1 MGAKMEQ
8 PMTPSINRMIRL
20 LPDDER
26 EIVTK
31 QLVIQMEV
39 EILTRFS
46 FDMNF
51 LSPLVFLER
60 FLRLSEVHKDESVCN
75 LAKELCQ
82 RAVAKIRFLD
92 YKPSE
97 IAGAALLLAINL
109 II

>member
-1 MGAKMEQ
+1 
-8 PMTPSINRMIRL
+8 MTPSINRMIRL

-31 QLVIQMEV
+31 QLVISMEV
-39 EILTRFS
+39 EVLNRLN
-46 FDMNF
+46 FDMNY

-60 FLRLSEVHKDESVCN
+60 FLRLSEVHKEESISN

-82 RAVAKIRFLD
+82 RAVAKIKFLD

-97 IAGAALLLAINL
+97 MAGAALLMAVNL
-109 II
+109 VI